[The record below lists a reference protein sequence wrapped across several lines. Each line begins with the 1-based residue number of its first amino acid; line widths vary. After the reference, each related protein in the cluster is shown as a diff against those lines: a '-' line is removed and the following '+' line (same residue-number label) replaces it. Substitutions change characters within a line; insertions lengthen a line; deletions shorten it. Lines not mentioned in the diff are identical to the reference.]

1 MLGTM
6 EMLGTTEKVK
16 GATWKVLIYS
26 FFKAHVCHSSS
37 EIKSLIYIICLQSFM
52 WLLSDVLD
60 ALSTGAPHTWCFSY
74 FVLDSFKLVKFNLN

>member
-26 FFKAHVCHSSS
+26 FFKAHVCHSSN

-60 ALSTGAPHTWCFSY
+60 AFQLGPSIPGVFPISY
-74 FVLDSFKLVKFNLN
+74 